1 MEQIIN
7 NKKVIRS
14 IFLPIPFIQRRSANH
29 LYFFSQKGFSL
40 LEVLIVI
47 GIIVIISA
55 IAVPNMAVMMKSYR
69 LKSAANEMA
78 SVMQLA
84 RMTAISQNANS
95 VLTFNTGNQTY
106 SAFSDNGD
114 VNGTINVN
122 NVNNGIQNGTE
133 PTIKTINIANT
144 YSGEVTF
151 ATPSFGTTIT
161 FYSQGN
167 CDHSGTVSLQNS
179 IGKVIQVIISSSG
192 SIKMNKL

>member
-14 IFLPIPFIQRRSANH
+14 IFLPTSFTQRRSANH

-69 LKSAANEMA
+69 LNSAANEMA

-84 RMTAISQNANS
+84 RMTAIGQNANS

-106 SAFSDNGD
+106 SAFSDNG
-114 VNGTINVN
+114 NGGGTIND
-122 NVNNGIQNGTE
+122 GIQTGTE
-133 PTIKTINIANT
+133 PTIKMVNIASA

-151 ATPSFGTTIT
+151 STPSFGATLT
-161 FYSQGN
+161 FNSQGSCN
-167 CDHSGTVSLQNS
+167 PSGTVSLQNS

-192 SIKMNKL
+192 SIKTNKLY